1 MSFEGSRAPLVMAW
15 VANLMFAPR
24 IESAARGV
32 GFRVR
37 LVECAADLIP
47 AGSPRPRSLFMECVT
62 RWGPALLIV
71 DLENAQIPW
80 ETWLTWLRL
89 EPSTRRIP
97 VIAFGSHK
105 DTALLARA
113 RAAGADAVLARSRFF
128 SALPELIVRHARVVD
143 AAALSAAC
151 AQPLHPL
158 AREGVERFNAGEFF
172 EAHELLETAWM
183 QDQTTGRDLYRAMLQ
198 VAVAY
203 YQVQRE
209 NYAGAVKMFLRLRQ
223 WINAFP
229 DRCRGVDVARLR
241 QDAFAIYDRV
251 LDLGPEGMKAAS
263 WDFAPIHLVE

>member
-24 IESAARGV
+24 IESAAQGA
-32 GFRVR
+32 GFRIQLIER
-37 LVECAADLIP
+37 AADLVP
-47 AGSPRPRSLFMECVT
+47 ASSSRPRSLFMERVT

-80 ETWLTWLRL
+80 ETWLAWLRL

-105 DTALLARA
+105 DVALLTRA

-128 SALPELIVRHARVVD
+128 STLPELIVRHARVVD
-143 AAALSAAC
+143 VAALSAAC
-151 AQPLHPL
+151 AQPLHPQ
-158 AREGVERFNAGEFF
+158 ARAGIERFNAGEFF

-183 QDQTTGRDLYRAMLQ
+183 QDHSLGRDLYRAMLQ

-203 YQVQRE
+203 FQVRRG
-209 NYAGAVKMFLRLRQ
+209 NYAGAIKMFLRLRQ
-223 WINAFP
+223 WINALP

-251 LDLGPEGMKAAS
+251 LEVGPEGIEAAS